1 MMRKTKNIKIC
12 SYEDDQEMME
22 LRLAQLVGHATL
34 YLSQGHEFKPYV
46 GQRDYFKKLKIK

>member
-22 LRLAQLVGHATL
+22 LLAGSVGRA
-34 YLSQGHEFKPYV
+34 YNSLSISGS
-46 GQRDYFKKLKIK
+46 